1 MLKFI
6 MQLWIVTFMSIAF
19 IIIAMTLGGKD
30 QQYIIDSAMFVTVI
44 LIASNIVIDTV
55 LLGLHILFKNKWKEL
70 NRMSKETI
78 EFIDKL
84 LLTSVK
90 LTEVSKELEII
101 ASEEFDSDDKD
112 LRDMMSETYNDFMT
126 QAYKCDEMS
135 SHILNFLDE
144 HKRKIKHWNNKHNDW
159 KNNDNN

>member
-1 MLKFI
+1 
-6 MQLWIVTFMSIAF
+6 MSI
-19 IIIAMTLGGKD
+19 
-30 QQYIIDSAMFVTVI
+30 
-44 LIASNIVIDTV
+44 
-55 LLGLHILFKNKWKEL
+55 
-70 NRMSKETI
+70 ETI

-90 LTEVSKELEII
+90 LTEASKELETI

-112 LRDMMSETYNDFMT
+112 LRDMMSETYNDFMN
-126 QAYKCDEMS
+126 QAHKCDEMS